1 VDILEHILVIVRQIE
16 LLEYILIAVNLV
28 AGFGCA
34 VPIARL
40 LGKGNGGSR
49 KFFRYFA
56 IVIGVY
62 FVECA
67 AIAMGMG
74 IPVFSMGMAFVWGIV
89 FGFWLRGRGPAR
101 EVLKQSVFLSLYSSL
116 PAASFVVIPVLW
128 SFGGPV
134 LSVAEGAKLGIPGF
148 VPWPLNTILGFYVI
162 PAMCAVVFKTVITTS
177 EVSLLIHLGEKSASD
192 SP

>member
-1 VDILEHILVIVRQIE
+1 MEILEHISAVVRQIE
-16 LLEYILIAVNLV
+16 LAEYILIAVNLA

-34 VPIARL
+34 VPIAKL
-40 LGKGNGGSR
+40 LGKDTSGNKR
-49 KFFRYFA
+49 FLRYFA
-56 IVIGVY
+56 IAICVY
-62 FVECA
+62 FVECV
-67 AIAMGMG
+67 AIVMGMG
-74 IPVFSMGMAFVWGIV
+74 IPVFSMGMAFVWGII
-89 FGFWLRGRGPAR
+89 FGFWLRGRRPAR
-101 EVLKQSVFLSLYSSL
+101 RVIRQSFFLSLYSSL
-116 PAASFVVIPVLW
+116 PAVSFVTIPVLW

-134 LSVAEGAKLGIPGF
+134 LSVAEGAELGIPAF